1 MTTITRTQYHQLL
14 GLMTLAKMHNDK
26 LRDIEVAACVITG
39 VVPGEY
45 AGNCG
50 HTSDMVYGSRELDD
64 GLRCMKIE
72 VVDDPPQSQRPGVT
86 NE

>member
-1 MTTITRTQYHQLL
+1 MPTITRTQYLQLL
-14 GLMTLAKMHNDK
+14 GLMTLAKTHNDR
-26 LRDIEVAACVITG
+26 LRDIEVAACAITG

-45 AGNCG
+45 AGNAS

-72 VVDDPPQSQRPGVT
+72 VVSDPPAPSDAGEPK
-86 NE
+86 

>member
-1 MTTITRTQYHQLL
+1 MTTITRTQYLQLL

-26 LRDIEVAACVITG
+26 LRDIEISACAITG

-45 AGNCG
+45 SGNCG

-64 GLRCMKIE
+64 GLRCMKIT
-72 VVDDPPQSQRPGVT
+72 VVDDQTVPSNPGSKP
-86 NE
+86 